1 MDMAA
6 HPKLRKNVLDKR
18 HKKLGADDS
27 TVWNDMV
34 LPQHYKGDVFD
45 EVVAV
50 RTRAGLFDVSSL
62 KIINVSGPDAEA
74 VLDQLVTANVKAMKP
89 GTSLIG
95 GEVNEDGFLVDDI
108 MIMRDSATEFRIS
121 HGTGAT
127 PHSLTVVSKGKKVT
141 IEPDKDVHILSLQGP
156 RALEILA
163 EHTPMKLAKL
173 PYFGHEK
180 TKLFGRDV
188 SILRGGYSG
197 ERGYEVYC
205 SSKDAGKLWD
215 AILKAGKPFKV
226 RPASW
231 ACLDIVRVEAGL
243 LFFPFDM
250 PHDGGTTPWEVSMD
264 WAIDASKKDFRG
276 RKAVLASKG
285 KERTKV
291 AGITIDHS
299 DAIEPGAKIVK
310 DGKEIGTVNSTT
322 YSQYLM
328 LSIALVSLK
337 PEFTALGTTFEVKNN
352 KGKWPARVV
361 QVPFYDPLRV
371 RTHPAGN

>member
-1 MDMAA
+1 MDMATKT
-6 HPKLRKNVLDKR
+6 KLRKNVLDKR
-18 HKKLGADDS
+18 HKKLGADDATS
-27 TVWNDMV
+27 WNDMV
-34 LPQHYKGDVFD
+34 LPQIYKGNLLD
-45 EVVAV
+45 EIVAV
-50 RTRAGLFDVSSL
+50 RSRAGLFDVSAL

-74 VLDQLVTANVKAMKP
+74 VLDQMVTSNVAALKS
-89 GTSLIG
+89 GSSLIG

-108 MIMRDSATEFRIS
+108 MIMRDGPKEFRIS
-121 HGTGAT
+121 HGTGVT
-127 PHSLTVVSKGKKVT
+127 PKSLALVAKGKKVT
-141 IEPDKDVHILSLQGP
+141 ISPDNDVHILSLQGP

-173 PYFGHEK
+173 KYFGHER

-205 SSKDAGKLWD
+205 AAKDAGDLWD
-215 AILKAGKPFKV
+215 AILKAGRKFDVIPV
-226 RPASW
+226 SW
-231 ACLDIVRVEAGL
+231 ACLDTVRVEAGL

-250 PHDGGTTPWEVSMD
+250 PHKGGTTPWEVSMD
-264 WAIDASKKDFRG
+264 WAVDPSKKDFRG
-276 RKAVLASKG
+276 KKAVLASKG

-291 AGITIDHS
+291 AGITIDHNE
-299 DAIEPGAKIVK
+299 AIEPGAKIVK

-322 YSQYLM
+322 YSEYLM

-337 PEFTALGTTFEVKNN
+337 PEFTALGTSFDVKNK
-352 KGKWPARVV
+352 KGKWAARVV
-361 QVPFYDPLRV
+361 QIPFYDPLRL